1 MKTTLDCVPCLFRQA
16 LDSARMFSRDPAV
29 HERILRDVLAWS
41 ENMDMAQPAPVMG
54 RRIYRR
60 LRELTGVADPYRL
73 AKVRQNRLAL
83 RLLPELR
90 AALRSAPDPLGL
102 AAHLAIAG
110 NIIDMGA
117 AGDISLAGVRKAV
130 RQAMTE
136 VLNGDL
142 PAFRRA
148 AKKAGSILYLADN
161 AGEIIFDRL
170 LIEQLGPERVTVA
183 VRGAPVLNDALLA
196 DARAAGLHKIVKV
209 LDNGSDMGGTML
221 AETSEAFNTLFKNS
235 DMVIAKGQG
244 NYETLSEAPRP
255 VYFLFK
261 AKCPVIAARAGVPLG
276 AQVLARSGHVRKFTT
291 GVRQKKKVR
300 R

>member
-1 MKTTLDCVPCLFRQA
+1 MKTSLDCIPCLFRQA
-16 LDSARMFSRDPAV
+16 LDSARMFSADPAV

-41 ENMDMAQPAPVMG
+41 KDMDMTQPAPVMG

-60 LRELTGVADPYRL
+60 LKEITGVKDPYRS
-73 AKVRQNRLAL
+73 AKAAQNRLAL

-90 AALRSAPDPLGL
+90 AVLKSSPDQLGL
-102 AAHLAIAG
+102 AVHLAIAG

-117 AGDISLAGVRKAV
+117 SGDVSFAGVRKAV
-130 RQAMTE
+130 RQAMNEPLTGN
-136 VLNGDL
+136 LS
-142 PAFRRA
+142 AFKRA
-148 AKKAGSILYLADN
+148 AKKAASILYLADN
-161 AGEIIFDRL
+161 AGEIVFDRL

-196 DARAAGLHKIVKV
+196 DARAAGLDKLVEV
-209 LDNGSDMGGTML
+209 VDNGSDIGGTL
-221 AETSEAFNTLFKNS
+221 LEETSAAFNALFKNA

-261 AKCPVIAARAGVPLG
+261 AKCRMIAGRAGVPLG
-276 AQVLARSGHVRKFTT
+276 AHVLAHGGKR
-291 GVRQKKKVR
+291 
-300 R
+300 